1 MNRFSVSGT
10 FQRHVVFKAST
21 PAIPDWAEVTILVDD
36 FCPEHGGKRQVPVS
50 VQIGHQMWAQILRVG
65 ESFTDRMIIEMEGHY
80 MWGVRDPRERR
91 APGTLLA
98 CDRFRVVSPANV
110 VKKFTDQM
118 ETYDI
123 ERAYAPLQLQNLT
136 TTLSRRNGELTDEV
150 NKRRA
155 AESALAKTADALTQA
170 NKDLKEAQDA
180 LKYERL
186 INGAVAPGS

>member
-80 MWGVRDPRERR
+80 MWGVRD
-91 APGTLLA
+91 AKSGSPGTLLA

-136 TTLSRRNGELTDEV
+136 TTLSRRNGELNDEV